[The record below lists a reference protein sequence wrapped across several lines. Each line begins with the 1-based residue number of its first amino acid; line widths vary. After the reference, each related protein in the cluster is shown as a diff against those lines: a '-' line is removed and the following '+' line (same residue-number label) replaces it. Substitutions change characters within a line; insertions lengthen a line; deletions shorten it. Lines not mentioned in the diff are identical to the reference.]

1 MDAKFKNSEIPEKI
15 LSQNLLLIQDLN
27 KEIENDFNTKLS
39 KNIPQKVLLQTIFK
53 LLNSQ
58 ISLIFQLS
66 KINICKSPQKSNNFN
81 LLSHIIS
88 FNKELLSKQIKKIIS
103 LIKISNKKIK
113 KSINNKNN
121 DLNNKLSKKFKK
133 ELNNSF
139 LINSSFKINK
149 KNKLSSKNK
158 TFLIDT
164 ELTQEYGNC
173 ITHTSKNI
181 EKNKNYI
188 FNSYVRY
195 TTNQN
200 MSSKKK
206 MKKYDSYGIGNLNPK
221 LINYVRNK
229 SNFINKNNNNDKN
242 LNLLKKG
249 MYLTPINRGV
259 KIEFNYKDI
268 NNDEENPVRKVKK
281 IIINAKRN
289 NSMSR
294 DKIRRKES
302 NEINDS
308 NNYEIRIKKC
318 QERNN
323 KKLHNLNSSETDFF
337 EHKNIYNNFSES
349 IREIQISPNNSNVSN
364 IDKNSNYY
372 INMSKGDKKDREINE
387 LLHDGMK
394 NIKNR
399 LIYNKLHKKE

>member
-1 MDAKFKNSEIPEKI
+1 M
-15 LSQNLLLIQDLN
+15 
-27 KEIENDFNTKLS
+27 
-39 KNIPQKVLLQTIFK
+39 
-53 LLNSQ
+53 
-58 ISLIFQLS
+58 
-66 KINICKSPQKSNNFN
+66 
-81 LLSHIIS
+81 
-88 FNKELLSKQIKKIIS
+88 LSKQIKKIIS

-173 ITHTSKNI
+173 ITQSSKNI

-242 LNLLKKG
+242 LNILKKG

-337 EHKNIYNNFSES
+337 EHKNIYSNFSES